1 MTTNKTYHFGP
12 HKVEFRYS
20 GTGSLSPW
28 HQEAYAEKN
37 KFMFVTADV
46 AYFIRVDNDK
56 IYRIERIDA
65 NVDSELSKI
74 EGDYDFYPAEMEE
87 KFHEL
92 LKSKDL
98 KLCEPIDV

>member
-1 MTTNKTYHFGP
+1 MITGRTYTFGP
-12 HKVEFRYS
+12 HKVEYRYS

-37 KFMFVTADV
+37 RFMMCTADV
-46 AYFIRVDNDK
+46 AYFVRVDNDK
-56 IYRIERIDA
+56 IYRIERLDA
-65 NVDSELSKI
+65 NIDSELSNI
-74 EGDYDFYPAEMEE
+74 EENYDYYPAEMEE
-87 KFHEL
+87 KFNEL